1 MKKKLLTWL
10 IPLILLLILI
20 PFIVPSALPDAVA
33 EELDV
38 PEYEPVELTNPD
50 PGPVPTEEVSWGKKG
65 TREKVVY
72 GPHINGFSTNE
83 KGKNRGYLDGT
94 ISVKTD
100 ERTIDGTRVFFT
112 WIQVADPSQI
122 RAQFSQPYPSEGT
135 AYPDKLS
142 ERERWVAAI
151 NGDSC
156 TGIRAGTVFRNG
168 TEYRKVDATTYDQ
181 LIIDSQGDFHI
192 LQHPK
197 ASDLDAYEGNILHSF
212 IFGPGLVID
221 GVLQDIGLQRDY
233 GSGITFR
240 KKAQRQ
246 VICQMDT
253 LSYLIITT
261 EGPEQSKN
269 GGFTMYALAKIAYEA
284 GAVNAYNLDGG
295 CTTWLMLGADRVNNH
310 NGRNLRPIT
319 DMIYF
324 VTAEKDPDAELI
336 PETDGAKAAP

>member
-1 MKKKLLTWL
+1 M
-10 IPLILLLILI
+10 
-20 PFIVPSALPDAVA
+20 
-33 EELDV
+33 
-38 PEYEPVELTNPD
+38 
-50 PGPVPTEEVSWGKKG
+50 
-65 TREKVVY
+65 
-72 GPHINGFSTNE
+72 
-83 KGKNRGYLDGT
+83 
-94 ISVKTD
+94 
-100 ERTIDGTRVFFT
+100 
-112 WIQVADPSQI
+112 
-122 RAQFSQPYPSEGT
+122 
-135 AYPDKLS
+135 
-142 ERERWVAAI
+142 
-151 NGDSC
+151 
-156 TGIRAGTVFRNG
+156 
-168 TEYRKVDATTYDQ
+168 DATKYDQ

-324 VTAEKDPDAELI
+324 VTAENDPDAELI
-336 PETDGAKAAP
+336 PETDGVKAAP